1 MGVATAPAPS
11 IVPCSGMPA
20 TACSSLAAT
29 PRALELWTSAAP
41 QKPIVTPAS
50 KQRLE
55 ALEARFDRCG
65 GSASVRACSAPGGG
79 PIQADVLGESGRST
93 GGTEGSF
100 GKLRGQL
107 LGLRTEL
114 LAGRAGAAAPSPRGL
129 VEAEPTPIGSYTVP
143 VQAPVVRV
151 QPPLQQIVPLGATQ
165 PAQFLSPAPPP
176 PSGAQM
182 HVLTRSMP
190 NLAAVNAT
198 PGLQPPAT
206 TVRKL
211 ATPAT
216 VTPPPPSGPVVVSSS
231 VTAPAAMPTV
241 ISAPTMAAAPYAIA
255 QTCND
260 VFTALDRNG
269 DGVLSREEFAAAT
282 TAPMLL
288 QPNTTELNALP
299 RARSCSPPKSPP
311 LVSASRPSSPPTML
325 AAPVS
330 RILLPVSSD
339 SGVASCQPSTTVQ
352 N

>member
-143 VQAPVVRV
+143 VQAAPVVRV

-176 PSGAQM
+176 PSGAPV
-182 HVLTRSMP
+182 HVLMRSMP
-190 NLAAVNAT
+190 NLATVNAT
-198 PGLQPPAT
+198 PALQPPAT
-206 TVRKL
+206 TVRRL
-211 ATPAT
+211 ATPVT
-216 VTPPPPSGPVVVSSS
+216 VTPPPSGPVVVSSS
-231 VTAPAAMPTV
+231 ITAPA
-241 ISAPTMAAAPYAIA
+241 
-255 QTCND
+255 
-260 VFTALDRNG
+260 
-269 DGVLSREEFAAAT
+269 
-282 TAPMLL
+282 
-288 QPNTTELNALP
+288 
-299 RARSCSPPKSPP
+299 
-311 LVSASRPSSPPTML
+311 
-325 AAPVS
+325 
-330 RILLPVSSD
+330 
-339 SGVASCQPSTTVQ
+339 
-352 N
+352 